1 MEKILSMNIFTHN
14 NTAYRYT
21 EIHVTFR
28 MQMTVKILPR
38 DAWHKC
44 FFIQKKFMSSHLIK
58 FLKNELWNYKV
69 IKYYSCVLFL
79 ASALD
84 DNRTKTDFTHKNCTR
99 IDYFDVDKYQPDPR
113 DSTNDSTNVIPCE
126 YYDNF
131 MS

>member
-1 MEKILSMNIFTHN
+1 MCS
-14 NTAYRYT
+14 
-21 EIHVTFR
+21 FR
-28 MQMTVKILPR
+28 CWQ
-38 DAWHKC
+38 A
-44 FFIQKKFMSSHLIK
+44 
-58 FLKNELWNYKV
+58 
-69 IKYYSCVLFL
+69 
-79 ASALD
+79 ALD